1 MTYLAAIRDPGA
13 RYRSTDLAA
22 RVAAASPHE
31 LVAMMIDALRSALL
45 AAEAASRG
53 ARPVQRAKAVM
64 KALAIL
70 DGLED
75 SLDFA
80 RGGRVARALAALYA
94 QVRAL
99 ALAGNDEG
107 RPELFGGAAA
117 QIAALGEAWAE
128 IGARSEASAI

>member
-22 RVAAASPHE
+22 RVAVASPHE

-53 ARPVQRAKAVM
+53 ARPAQRAKSVV

-70 DGLED
+70 DGLEE
-75 SLDFA
+75 SLDFG

-99 ALAGNDEG
+99 AVAGNDEE

-117 QIAALGEAWAE
+117 QVAALGEAWA
-128 IGARSEASAI
+128 AIATRDQAGIR